1 MKLVLATGSDK
12 GYYLKILPYLESIQK
27 NSNFDENYLVYLA
40 EEPIK
45 QGFKKIK
52 VSHLQKDQIK
62 APSPINCNQHGDF
75 LHTKELM
82 ALNDEDIIC
91 FTDGDII
98 LQRRM
103 SSGELELLRNLGDND
118 VLVGYNVSPND
129 TLYDEAMRLNYTGVI
144 VPGLTDIDLRKIKV
158 YNTGVLIMNKKTWWS
173 VYEKYLEYW
182 DRVDSMF
189 THYAKQQWLLSF
201 IVNTMGYHVIEMSY
215 QMHSHGHGG
224 MPLGCYYKDG
234 FAMNNGKKILF
245 RHKL

>member
-1 MKLVLATGSDK
+1 
-12 GYYLKILPYLESIQK
+12 
-27 NSNFDENYLVYLA
+27 
-40 EEPIK
+40 
-45 QGFKKIK
+45 
-52 VSHLQKDQIK
+52 
-62 APSPINCNQHGDF
+62 
-75 LHTKELM
+75 
-82 ALNDEDIIC
+82 
-91 FTDGDII
+91 
-98 LQRRM
+98 
-103 SSGELELLRNLGDND
+103 
-118 VLVGYNVSPND
+118 
-129 TLYDEAMRLNYTGVI
+129 
-144 VPGLTDIDLRKIKV
+144 
-158 YNTGVLIMNKKTWWS
+158 MNKKTWWS

>member
-12 GYYLKILPYLESIQK
+12 GYYLRILPYLESIQT
-27 NSNFDENYLVYLA
+27 NSNFDKNYLIYLD

-45 QGFKKIK
+45 SGFKKIK
-52 VSHLQKDQIK
+52 VSHIK
-62 APSPINCNQHGDF
+62 MDDCKVINQNNCIQHGEF
-75 LHTKELM
+75 LNSKEM
-82 ALNDEDIIC
+82 IALKDEDIIC

-118 VLVGYNVSPND
+118 VLVGYNASPDD
-129 TLYDEAMRLNYTGVI
+129 TLYNEAMRLSYTGAV

-158 YNTGVLIMNKKTWWS
+158 YNTGVLTMNKKTWWS
-173 VYEKYLEYW
+173 VYKKYLEYW

-189 THYAKQQWLLSF
+189 THYAKQQWLLSL
-201 IVNTMGYHVIEMSY
+201 IVNTMGYNVIEMSY

-224 MPLGCYYKDG
+224 IPIGCYYKDS